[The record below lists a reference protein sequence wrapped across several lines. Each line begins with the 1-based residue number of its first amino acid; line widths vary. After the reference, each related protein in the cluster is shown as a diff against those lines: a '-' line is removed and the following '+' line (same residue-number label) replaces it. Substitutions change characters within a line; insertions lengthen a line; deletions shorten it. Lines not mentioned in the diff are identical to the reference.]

1 MKKFLEEFKDFAL
14 KGNVMDMA
22 VGVIVG
28 GAFSSIVSALTD
40 NILNPIIACF
50 GGTEVGLVTK
60 LGNTGQ
66 VIDWGAF
73 ITAVINFLIMAFVLF
88 TILKPSTRSRA
99 WQRRR
104 PKRLLP
110 KKPLLLKKLLPN
122 NSKHSVIAKNGII
135 RVKALLAFSFIKL
148 NASSL
153 FVFLNK

>member
-1 MKKFLEEFKDFAL
+1 MKQFLKEFKEFAL

-88 TILKPSTRSRA
+88 TILKAINKITSLAKKEEDEAPVEEPEPSDEV
-99 WQRRR
+99 
-104 PKRLLP
+104 KLLTEIAEQ
-110 KKPLLLKKLLPN
+110 LKKL
-122 NSKHSVIAKNGII
+122 
-135 RVKALLAFSFIKL
+135 
-148 NASSL
+148 
-153 FVFLNK
+153 NKK

>member
-1 MKKFLEEFKDFAL
+1 MKQFLKEFKEFAL

-28 GAFSSIVSALTD
+28 GAFSSIVTALTD

-88 TILKPSTRSRA
+88 TILKAINKITSLAKKEADEAPVEEPEPSDEV
-99 WQRRR
+99 
-104 PKRLLP
+104 
-110 KKPLLLKKLLPN
+110 KLLTQ
-122 NSKHSVIAKNGII
+122 IAEQLKT
-135 RVKALLAFSFIKL
+135 
-148 NASSL
+148 
-153 FVFLNK
+153 LNKK

>member
-1 MKKFLEEFKDFAL
+1 MKQFLKEFKEFAL

-28 GAFSSIVSALTD
+28 GAFSTIVTALTD

-88 TILKPSTRSRA
+88 TILKAVNKIAALAKKEADEAPVEEPEPSEEV
-99 WQRRR
+99 
-104 PKRLLP
+104 KLLTEIAEQ
-110 KKPLLLKKLLPN
+110 LKKL
-122 NSKHSVIAKNGII
+122 
-135 RVKALLAFSFIKL
+135 
-148 NASSL
+148 
-153 FVFLNK
+153 NKK

>member
-1 MKKFLEEFKDFAL
+1 
-14 KGNVMDMA
+14 MDMA

-88 TILKPSTRSRA
+88 TILKAINKITSLAKKEEDEAPVEEPEPSDEV
-99 WQRRR
+99 
-104 PKRLLP
+104 KLLTEIAEQ
-110 KKPLLLKKLLPN
+110 LKKL
-122 NSKHSVIAKNGII
+122 
-135 RVKALLAFSFIKL
+135 
-148 NASSL
+148 
-153 FVFLNK
+153 NKK

>member
-1 MKKFLEEFKDFAL
+1 MKKFLQEFKDFAL

-73 ITAVINFLIMAFVLF
+73 ISAIINFLIMAFVLF
-88 TILKPSTRSRA
+88 SILKAINKLTSLAKKEAEEEPAPEPEPSEEV
-99 WQRRR
+99 
-104 PKRLLP
+104 KLLTSIAEE
-110 KKPLLLKKLLPN
+110 LKKLN
-122 NSKHSVIAKNGII
+122 EK
-135 RVKALLAFSFIKL
+135 
-148 NASSL
+148 
-153 FVFLNK
+153 

>member
-1 MKKFLEEFKDFAL
+1 MGGNHMKQFLKEFKEFAL

-88 TILKPSTRSRA
+88 TILKAINKITSLAKKEADEAPAEEPEPSDEV
-99 WQRRR
+99 
-104 PKRLLP
+104 
-110 KKPLLLKKLLPN
+110 KLLTQ
-122 NSKHSVIAKNGII
+122 IAEELKT
-135 RVKALLAFSFIKL
+135 
-148 NASSL
+148 
-153 FVFLNK
+153 LNKK

>member
-1 MKKFLEEFKDFAL
+1 MGGNTMKQFLKEFKEFAL

-28 GAFSSIVSALTD
+28 GAFSSIVTALTD

-88 TILKPSTRSRA
+88 TILKAINKIAALAKKEADEAPVEEPEPSEEV
-99 WQRRR
+99 
-104 PKRLLP
+104 KLLTEIAEQ
-110 KKPLLLKKLLPN
+110 LKKL
-122 NSKHSVIAKNGII
+122 
-135 RVKALLAFSFIKL
+135 
-148 NASSL
+148 
-153 FVFLNK
+153 NKK

>member
-1 MKKFLEEFKDFAL
+1 MKQFLKEFKEFAL

-28 GAFSSIVSALTD
+28 GAFSTIVTALTD

-88 TILKPSTRSRA
+88 TILKAINKIAALAKKEADEAPVEEPEPSEEV
-99 WQRRR
+99 
-104 PKRLLP
+104 KLL
-110 KKPLLLKKLLPN
+110 KTIAAELKKL
-122 NSKHSVIAKNGII
+122 
-135 RVKALLAFSFIKL
+135 
-148 NASSL
+148 
-153 FVFLNK
+153 NKK

>member
-1 MKKFLEEFKDFAL
+1 MGGNHMKQFLKEFKEFAL

-28 GAFSSIVSALTD
+28 GAFSSIVTALTD

-88 TILKPSTRSRA
+88 TILKAINKITSLAKKEEDEAPAEEPEPSDEV
-99 WQRRR
+99 
-104 PKRLLP
+104 KLLTEIAEQ
-110 KKPLLLKKLLPN
+110 LKKL
-122 NSKHSVIAKNGII
+122 
-135 RVKALLAFSFIKL
+135 
-148 NASSL
+148 
-153 FVFLNK
+153 NKK

>member
-1 MKKFLEEFKDFAL
+1 MKQFLKEFKEFAL

-28 GAFSSIVSALTD
+28 GAFSSIVTALTD

-88 TILKPSTRSRA
+88 TILKAINKIAALAKKEADEAPVEEPEPSEEV
-99 WQRRR
+99 
-104 PKRLLP
+104 KLLTEIAEQ
-110 KKPLLLKKLLPN
+110 LKKL
-122 NSKHSVIAKNGII
+122 
-135 RVKALLAFSFIKL
+135 
-148 NASSL
+148 
-153 FVFLNK
+153 NKK

>member
-1 MKKFLEEFKDFAL
+1 MGGNHMKQFLKEFKEFAL

-88 TILKPSTRSRA
+88 TILKAINKITSLAKKEEDEAPVEEPEPSDEV
-99 WQRRR
+99 
-104 PKRLLP
+104 KLLTEIAEQ
-110 KKPLLLKKLLPN
+110 LKKL
-122 NSKHSVIAKNGII
+122 
-135 RVKALLAFSFIKL
+135 
-148 NASSL
+148 
-153 FVFLNK
+153 NKK